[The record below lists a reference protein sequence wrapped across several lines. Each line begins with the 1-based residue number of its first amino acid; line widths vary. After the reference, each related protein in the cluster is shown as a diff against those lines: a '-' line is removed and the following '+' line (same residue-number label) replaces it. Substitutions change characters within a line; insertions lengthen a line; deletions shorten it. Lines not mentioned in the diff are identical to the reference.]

1 MRVADVA
8 LPPRVDATTS
18 SDVRYALQV
27 ARDATVDQLVVVDA
41 SSVELIDV
49 AGLGVL
55 VGAHRRC
62 LQEGKRL
69 VFCDPKPNIVRLFAL
84 TRLHR
89 VLQLNRE
96 GTTAEP
102 VRVPAEQESP
112 VHLAG

>member
-8 LPPRVDATTS
+8 LPPRVDGTTS
-18 SDVRYALQV
+18 SDVRYALQI
-27 ARDATVDQLVVVDA
+27 ARDATVDQMVVVDA
-41 SSVELIDV
+41 SCVELIDV

-55 VGAHRRC
+55 VSAHRRC

-89 VLQLNRE
+89 VLHLNRE
-96 GTTAEP
+96 
-102 VRVPAEQESP
+102 ESARDAAQSEHP

>member
-1 MRVADVA
+1 MRVADIA

-18 SDVRYALQV
+18 SDVRYALQI
-27 ARDATVDQLVVVDA
+27 ALDATSDQTVVVDA

-69 VFCDPKPNIVRLFAL
+69 VFSDPKPNIVRLFAL
-84 TRLHR
+84 TRLNR
-89 VLQLNRE
+89 VLHLDRPQRAT
-96 GTTAEP
+96 GAGM
-102 VRVPAEQESP
+102 AEQP
-112 VHLAG
+112 IHLAG

>member
-8 LPPRVDATTS
+8 LPSRVDATTS

-27 ARDATVDQLVVVDA
+27 ARDATLDQMVLVDA
-41 SSVELIDV
+41 SSVEVIDV

-69 VFCDPKPNIVRLFAL
+69 VFCDPKPSIVRLFAL

-89 VLQLNRE
+89 VLQLNRD
-96 GTTAEP
+96 TAARGVTDE
-102 VRVPAEQESP
+102 EQP

>member
-27 ARDATVDQLVVVDA
+27 ALDATTDATVVVDA
-41 SSVELIDV
+41 SNVELIDV

-62 LQEGKRL
+62 LHEGKRL
-69 VFCDPKPNIVRLFAL
+69 VFSDPKPSIVRLFAV
-84 TRLHR
+84 TRL
-89 VLQLNRE
+89 NRILHLDRPQRE
-96 GTTAEP
+96 RRAAGAEQP
-102 VRVPAEQESP
+102 VR
-112 VHLAG
+112 LLG